1 VTKILASVILDGA
14 AIRDEASF
22 HAASRAAFGFNEHVA
37 PTMDSWID
45 ALSYLRDADGM
56 TKFRL
61 QANEVLEI
69 VVANAAAMKTACPD
83 LLEELTYCVGGINE
97 RYEDYGEK
105 PALKLTLK

>member
-1 VTKILASVILDGA
+1 MASVTLDGA

-22 HAASRAAFGFNEHVA
+22 HAASRTAFGFNDHVA

-45 ALSYLRDADGM
+45 ALSYLRDDEGM

-61 QANEVLEI
+61 KANEVLEI
-69 VVANAAAMKTACPD
+69 VVTNAAALRAAAPD
-83 LLEELTYCVGGINE
+83 LLDEITYCIGGINE

-105 PALKLTLK
+105 PALKLVLK